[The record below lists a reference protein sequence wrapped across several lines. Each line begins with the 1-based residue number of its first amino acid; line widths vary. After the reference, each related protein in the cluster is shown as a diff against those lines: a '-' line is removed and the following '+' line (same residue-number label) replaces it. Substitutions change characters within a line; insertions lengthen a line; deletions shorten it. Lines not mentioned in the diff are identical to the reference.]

1 MCAGRDRRL
10 RERWSRDRLGGGWG
24 GVGWDGVVVV
34 VVVRLGGQA
43 VCDVGCKVFVSLC
56 KRFKM

>member
-1 MCAGRDRRL
+1 VCAGRDRRL
-10 RERWSRDRLGGGWG
+10 RERWSRDRFGGWG
-24 GVGWDGVVVV
+24 GVVVVV
-34 VVVRLGGQA
+34 WLGGQA